1 MTVPVPVQLPNSVQ
15 SIDALNTIT
24 NTTNGAQSPAAS
36 PSAFTFGA
44 TGERTFT
51 ADEMAK
57 ARKEEK
63 DKLYPELDAMKK
75 QWAEAQKTLEEI
87 KVQRQAELDEIARKQ
102 QEKEA
107 ALQAK
112 KEDEMSAKAL
122 MEQRLSETQ
131 REFEEKIAA
140 IQAER
145 DQERVLREKERAYN
159 ELVDYRTAAL
169 TQAGQTVAPQFYDF
183 IQGETQDQI
192 DAAIARAQQS
202 TKSILDEV
210 TQAQRTPQPRG
221 VSPTGYT
228 VSGPLDSLTG
238 TKQYTNEDIN
248 NMSMAEYAEFRQK
261 SGIASG
267 EAQRNR
273 GLFN

>member
-1 MTVPVPVQLPNSVQ
+1 MTVPMQLPDSVQ

-24 NTTNGAQSPAAS
+24 TTTNGAQSPAPS
-36 PSAFTFGA
+36 PSSFTFGA

-51 ADEMAK
+51 EAEMAM
-57 ARKEEK
+57 ARKQEK
-63 DKLYPELDAMKK
+63 DKLYSELTTMKQ
-75 QWAEAQKTLEEI
+75 QWSEAQKTLDEL
-87 KVQRQAELDEIARKQ
+87 KNQRQTELDEIARKQ

-107 ALQAK
+107 AATAK

-122 MEQRLSETQ
+122 MEQRLAETQ
-131 REFEEKIAA
+131 REFEQKLANM
-140 IQAER
+140 QAVA
-145 DQERVLREKERAYN
+145 DQERALREKESAFN
-159 ELVDYRTAAL
+159 ALVDYRTAAI
-169 TQAGQTVAPQFYDF
+169 TAAGTSVAPQLYDF

-202 TKSILDEV
+202 TKSILEEV

-228 VSGPLDSLTG
+228 VSGPLDNLTG
-238 TKQYTNEDIN
+238 TKTYTDQDIN
-248 NMSMAEYAEFRQK
+248 NMTMAEYAEFRQK
-261 SGIASG
+261 SGIATSQ
-267 EAQRNR
+267 AQRNR